1 MLQIIDGETYVNGIK
16 MEIETIP
23 VADIAK
29 NLHYINEQI
38 TKKQNSI
45 NKLLQQRDELIVHGY
60 NHNFSAITLA
70 KILNLT
76 RQRIYDVLNK
86 YKEEHENS

>member
-1 MLQIIDGETYVNGIK
+1 MILQIIDGISYVNGVK
-16 MEIETIP
+16 LEIETIP
-23 VADIAK
+23 ESDIAK
-29 NLHYINEQI
+29 SLHIINKEI
-38 TKKQNSI
+38 IEKQNSI

-86 YKEEHENS
+86 YKEE